1 VIPKLLD
8 RIARTRSR
16 ELFTLTVLV
25 IALGIAVG
33 SAAFFGVSMALGAFL
48 AGMVVGRS
56 EYSLRAASE
65 ALPMRDAF
73 AVLFFVSIGMLL
85 DPRYLLEA
93 PGLIAAALAV
103 VVLGKPLVAIAVV
116 RVMGYPARVAI
127 AIGVALG
134 QIGEFSFIL
143 GSMGRELGIFSADA
157 MNTLVAVAIASIVMN
172 PLLYRWLPDVAG
184 RTRAGSAEPAKRRPL
199 PSAHRAV
206 VIGYGPTGRTV
217 TRLLRENGIEPTVI
231 ELNIDTVRQLE
242 DREGVRSVYG
252 DAAQRDVLKG
262 AGVDRAGSLI
272 VTTDLVPAAEVIR
285 IARELN
291 PELYVLSRTA
301 ALRDVSS
308 LRAAGASGVF
318 SGEGEVALALT
329 EALLRRLGA
338 TPDQIDRE
346 RQRIHE
352 ELLG

>member
-1 VIPKLLD
+1 
-8 RIARTRSR
+8 
-16 ELFTLTVLV
+16 
-25 IALGIAVG
+25 
-33 SAAFFGVSMALGAFL
+33 M
-48 AGMVVGRS
+48 
-56 EYSLRAASE
+56 
-65 ALPMRDAF
+65 
-73 AVLFFVSIGMLL
+73 
-85 DPRYLLEA
+85 
-93 PGLIAAALAV
+93 
-103 VVLGKPLVAIAVV
+103 
-116 RVMGYPARVAI
+116 
-127 AIGVALG
+127 
-134 QIGEFSFIL
+134 
-143 GSMGRELGIFSADA
+143 
-157 MNTLVAVAIASIVMN
+157 
-172 PLLYRWLPDVAG
+172 
-184 RTRAGSAEPAKRRPL
+184 

-231 ELNIDTVRQLE
+231 ELNIDTVRRLE
-242 DREGVRSVYG
+242 QSEGVSSVYG

-285 IARELN
+285 AARDLN

-301 ALRDVSS
+301 ALRDVAS